1 MRQLLMAAPVTDA
14 VDTGTAFSWT
24 VTASESGVL
33 VLSDSILAA
42 HMDTPTNVFTNFD
55 LSSALEL
62 TGLAVNGST
71 LLIRGRSTPSAP
83 NPFQAKRKGNLVN
96 FPAIRV
102 KAADTIQL
110 RGTYTYTTGAGQGY
124 FGIPFSP
131 DRFRNAQQPT
141 MGLNETWVGS
151 PTTAVADDTAVA
163 VTATLNDDG
172 IIDLS
177 RLCVAWNVDATATVG
192 QDAIDG
198 AWNGGIT
205 SINIAGRYDAIVGQ
219 NTPEAPMGF
228 FNAQRERNLV
238 DLGRHR
244 VSSGETIVVTVKA
257 KTGAD
262 GDATIGF
269 PLYSGD
275 LGSFGGTNL
284 CK

>member
-14 VDTGTAFSWT
+14 VDTGAGFAWT

-33 VLSDSILAA
+33 NLSDSILAA
-42 HMDTPTNVFTNFD
+42 HMDAPTNVFTNFD

-62 TGLAVNGST
+62 TSLAVNGST
-71 LLIRGRSTPSAP
+71 LLVRGRNTPSAP
-83 NPFQAKRKGNLVN
+83 NPFQAKRYGNLVN

-102 KAADTIQL
+102 KAADTITL
-110 RGTYTYTTGAGQGY
+110 RGTYTYLTGVGQGY

-131 DRFRNAQQPT
+131 DRFRNVQQPS

-151 PTTAVADDTAVA
+151 PTVAVGDNTGVA
-163 VTATLNDDG
+163 VTATMNDDG
-172 IIDLS
+172 IVDLS
-177 RLCVAWNVDATATVG
+177 RLCVAWNVDATASIG

-228 FNAQRERNLV
+228 FNAQRARNLV

-244 VSSGETIVVTVKA
+244 VSSGETIVVTVRA
-257 KTGAD
+257 KTGAA
-262 GDATIGF
+262 GDAAIGF
-269 PLYSGD
+269 PLYTGD